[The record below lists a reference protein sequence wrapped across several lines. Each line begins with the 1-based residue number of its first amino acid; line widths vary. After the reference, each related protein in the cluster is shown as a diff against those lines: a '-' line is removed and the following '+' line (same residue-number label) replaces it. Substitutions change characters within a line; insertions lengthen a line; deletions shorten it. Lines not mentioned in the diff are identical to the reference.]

1 MTPRLPTPLLARG
14 LGRQRGFTLVEMMVA
29 VSIGLIIALGFTVS
43 FVNLKATWGTQDK
56 LAQLQDNE
64 RLAMTYLTSTVEEAG
79 YFVDSTPPGLTK
91 ATAIAAVN
99 DSNTTNYGTA
109 AVGQFILGTVAAGSV
124 PISLSTVYQ
133 SASGDGVLTCQGA
146 TNASGANVSIRN
158 TFYVD
163 TTNHT
168 LNCIVSTS
176 PTTAALNASSAPL
189 VSNVDSMA
197 VLYAVDTDADGSA
210 DKYLAASAVTDW
222 TTVKAVRVTV
232 NFINPNAALGGG
244 QLATIP
250 WTQTINLM
258 NNR

>member
-1 MTPRLPTPLLARG
+1 MKPRLTTPFPTRG
-14 LGRQRGFTLVEMMVA
+14 SRRERGFTLVEMMVA

-64 RLAMTYLTSTVEEAG
+64 RLTMSFLTTSIEEAG
-79 YFVDSTPPGLTK
+79 YFVDSTPPGLSKSTAFAVPFNN
-91 ATAIAAVN
+91 ATYGNIAA
-99 DSNTTNYGTA
+99 
-109 AVGQFILGTVAAGSV
+109 GQFITGTVAAGSV
-124 PISLSTVYQ
+124 PTSLSTVYQ
-133 SASGDGVLTCQGA
+133 SASGDGRLTCQGA
-146 TNASGANVSIRN
+146 TNASGSNVTIRN

-163 TTNHT
+163 TTAHT
-168 LNCIVSTS
+168 LNCLVTSTS
-176 PTTAALNASSAPL
+176 STLTAGTAPL
-189 VSNVDSMA
+189 VSNVDSMSL
-197 VLYAVDTDADGSA
+197 LYAVDTDADGSA

-222 TTVKAVRVTV
+222 STVKAVRVTV

-244 QLATIP
+244 QAATIP

>member
-1 MTPRLPTPLLARG
+1 MKLRLSTLSPAGG
-14 LGRQRGFTLVEMMVA
+14 LRRQRGFTLVEMMVA

-64 RLAMTYLTSTVEEAG
+64 RLAMTYLTSTIEEAG
-79 YFVDSTPPGLTK
+79 YFIDSTPPGKSK
-91 ATAIAAVN
+91 ATALTGTFTDA
-99 DSNTTNYGTA
+99 TYGNVVA
-109 AVGQFILGTVAAGSV
+109 GQFIAGSSTAPV
-124 PISLSTVYQ
+124 SLSTVYQ
-133 SASGDGVLTCQGA
+133 SASGDGILTCQGA
-146 TNASGANVSIRN
+146 TNSSGGTVNIRN

-163 TTNHT
+163 TTAHT
-168 LNCIVSTS
+168 LNCKVTTV
-176 PTTAALNASSAPL
+176 PDTTALDAAPAAL
-189 VSNVDSMA
+189 VSNVDSMS

-222 TTVKAVRVTV
+222 TIVKAVRITV
-232 NFINPNAALGGG
+232 NFINPNAVSAGA
-244 QLATIP
+244 ATIP